1 MEFVDFMFWLHR
13 VFDAHVP
20 IVRKFG
26 RVPDYNLMLGRETTA
41 EEEQWLKE
49 KGWSSSLPEEEAR
62 KIRQGIESGVWSEF
76 VDLPE
81 YDD

>member
-1 MEFVDFMFWLHR
+1 
-13 VFDAHVP
+13 
-20 IVRKFG
+20 
-26 RVPDYNLMLGRETTA
+26 MLGRETTA